1 MCDHLT
7 IELAS
12 IEKEVTEL
20 FFYFFF
26 FFVFFRFL
34 FFFFFDALMAS
45 IHVHVIV
52 MAQSIPSVPIPFP
65 PTPPGICLTFVFFFK
80 CPMVGPKNRVQMLYL
95 GTTPKLH
102 FPVKKLQIP
111 YLWETYN
118 NLIKLAH
125 EAPYTNRF

>member
-1 MCDHLT
+1 
-7 IELAS
+7 
-12 IEKEVTEL
+12 
-20 FFYFFF
+20 
-26 FFVFFRFL
+26 
-34 FFFFFDALMAS
+34 MAS
-45 IHVHVIV
+45 IHVRVRV

-111 YLWETYN
+111 YLWETHN

-125 EAPYTNRF
+125 EAPYTNHF